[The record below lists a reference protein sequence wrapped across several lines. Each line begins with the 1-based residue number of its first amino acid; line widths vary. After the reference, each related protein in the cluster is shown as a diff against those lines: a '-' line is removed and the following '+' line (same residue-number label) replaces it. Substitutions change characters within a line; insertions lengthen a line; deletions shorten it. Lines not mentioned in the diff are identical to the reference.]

1 MTVFRPV
8 HPGHETNWVGSFSS
22 EEEERWLRVGARMP
36 LDSPHETQ
44 NSTSRLRF
52 HISGDGHETSA
63 ELPRE
68 PSPSD
73 APGATPEADPSH
85 GSESPGGSAADSP
98 ELAEAGTDPE
108 EAHAQGPDGSHRPA
122 SPCSRW
128 WEPVCSLSWWGE
140 LFSAARRR

>member
-1 MTVFRPV
+1 MRSLPQDPGHSGRRHGPRAIEEECPADLEAMTVFRPV

-22 EEEERWLRVGARMP
+22 EEEERWLRVEARMP

-44 NSTSRLRF
+44 NSMSRLRF
-52 HISGDGHETSA
+52 HISGDGHETSS

-73 APGATPEADPSH
+73 APGATPEADPPH
-85 GSESPGGSAADSP
+85 
-98 ELAEAGTDPE
+98 
-108 EAHAQGPDGSHRPA
+108 GSHRPA